1 MEKQLPNIIDF
12 TKKKK
17 FTFFDYLNTYSSTP
31 KFTARD
37 YNEYV
42 ENYNKCNEGKL
53 SFLNY
58 NKPKNYFKN

>member
-1 MEKQLPNIIDF
+1 MEQHTSNIVNF

-17 FTFFDYLNTYSSTP
+17 FTFFDYINTYSPTP

-42 ENYNKCNEGKL
+42 ENYNKFNEGKL

-58 NKPKNYFKN
+58 HKQKNNF